1 MKRKTIS
8 LVTIDNVGEQIANID
23 ISHGATCSP
32 NPETEALDYEQ
43 EQTIVVTAQNGI
55 DKATYTVKKI
65 FRKNCCRYPPRKR

>member
-1 MKRKTIS
+1 M
-8 LVTIDNVGEQIANID
+8 D

-55 DKATYTVKKI
+55 DKATYTVKKDI
-65 FRKNCCRYPPRKR
+65 PQKTVAGIRQGSGKLLWSKNYLK